1 MSAPIECNGV
11 MFIGDPHV
19 SSRKPGRR
27 KDENF
32 GATVIGKI
40 RFLLDYCNE
49 RKLVPAFLGDMF
61 DTPYEPDEALKTKLL
76 RTLKT
81 SWTTPLANVG
91 NHDIK
96 SAVLT
101 DGDSLSYLVEAGALR
116 LNAYAGALAIL
127 KVGEKTWGIGAT
139 PYGQDF
145 PEDARHF
152 FAPMDMIVW
161 LTHHDLAFED
171 AYPGSQPLPSI
182 KGCKLVVNGHM
193 HLRKKTKKVGETV
206 VFNPGNITR
215 QFMDAIEHDPAAFVL
230 TAEGKL
236 EKVMIAH
243 ERAIFDL
250 TGQLIHAISPG
261 EVKAA
266 KLKEDETAE
275 SAAESA
281 FITML
286 TADSAMEMGQ
296 SDDGS
301 IIREEVMHKL
311 ERERSPD
318 DVRDYILGLL
328 DKTVAKAA

>member
-1 MSAPIECNGV
+1 MSDHIECNGV

-32 GATVIGKI
+32 GDTIIGKI
-40 RFLLDYCNE
+40 RYLLDYCNE
-49 RKLVPAFLGDMF
+49 RRILPIFLGDMY
-61 DTPYEPDEALKTKLL
+61 DTPYEPDEALKTRLL

-96 SAVLT
+96 SAILT
-101 DGDSLSYLVEAGALR
+101 DGDSLVYLAEAGALK
-116 LNAYAGALAIL
+116 LNVYAGALATL
-127 KVGEKTWGIGAT
+127 KVGDKTWGIGAT

-145 PEDARHF
+145 PLDARHYF
-152 FAPMDMIVW
+152 GPTDMIVW

-171 AYPGSQPLPSI
+171 AYPGSVAPPEI
-182 KGCKLVVNGHM
+182 KGCKLIVNGHM

-215 QFMDAIEHDPAAFVL
+215 QYIDAIEHDPAAYVL

-236 EKVMIAH
+236 EKVPIPH
-243 ERAIFDL
+243 EKAIFDL
-250 TGQLIHAISPG
+250 TGQLIHSISPG
-261 EVKAA
+261 EAKAA
-266 KLKEDETAE
+266 KELEQEQDGDL
-275 SAAESA
+275 SDSA
-281 FITML
+281 FVTML

-301 IIREEVMHKL
+301 IVKEEIIEKF
-311 ERERSPD
+311 ERENSPE
-318 DVRDYILGLL
+318 DVRDYVLELL
-328 DKTVAKAA
+328 NRALAA

>member
-1 MSAPIECNGV
+1 MSDNIECNGV

-27 KDENF
+27 KDSDF

-40 RFLLDYCNE
+40 RFLLEYCNE
-49 RKLVPAFLGDMF
+49 RKIVPVFLGDMY

-76 RTLKT
+76 RTLRT

-96 SAVLT
+96 NAVLT
-101 DGDSLSYLVEAGALR
+101 DGDSLSYLAEAGGLK
-116 LNAYAGALAIL
+116 LNAYAGALATL
-127 KVGEKTWGIGAT
+127 KVGGKTWGIGAT

-145 PEDARHF
+145 PTDARHF
-152 FAPMDMIVW
+152 FAGVDMIVW

-171 AYPGSQPLPSI
+171 AYPGSVPPPEI

-236 EKVMIAH
+236 EKVSIPH

-250 TGQLIHAISPG
+250 TGQLIHSISPG
-261 EVKAA
+261 EAKAA
-266 KLKEDETAE
+266 KAKDAD
-275 SAAESA
+275 AALELADSA
-281 FITML
+281 FVTML

-301 IIREEVMHKL
+301 IILEEIMDKLDREK
-311 ERERSPD
+311 SPA
-318 DVRDYILGLL
+318 DVRDYMLELHRRAL
-328 DKTVAKAA
+328 AA

>member
-1 MSAPIECNGV
+1 MTSSIECNGI

-32 GATVIGKI
+32 GATIIEKI
-40 RFLLDYCNE
+40 RFLIEYCNE

-76 RTLKT
+76 RTLRK

-96 SAVLT
+96 NAVLT
-101 DGDSLSYLVEAGALR
+101 DGDSLSYLAEAGAIR
-116 LNAYAGALAIL
+116 LNAYAGALATL

-152 FAPMDMIVW
+152 FPPMDMIVW

-230 TAEGKL
+230 TSEGKL
-236 EKVMIAH
+236 EKVAIPH

-261 EVKAA
+261 EAKAA
-266 KLKEDETAE
+266 KQKED
-275 SAAESA
+275 AAEVADSA

-301 IIREEVMHKL
+301 IIREEVMHKFD
-311 ERERSPD
+311 RENSPE
-318 DVRDYILGLL
+318 DVREYILGLL
-328 DKTVAKAA
+328 DKTLSKAA